1 MFKRFKQDIT
11 TLLKYEIFIYPLC
24 DVKKDNNNKK
34 AFGDSF
40 KNDDW
45 KPKNINAYNVND
57 ISNAL
62 KNDVCGFYIKTG
74 KKYGYFV
81 IDFDSDKDITRNVDL
96 LENLKTQCRFY
107 VKSPNGYHFYYKYE
121 DSFNIKHLGVL
132 GNIDIITNENVV
144 FLVLEAMEFIA
155 LKKPIIL
162 TKYPMILKIF

>member
-1 MFKRFKQDIT
+1 MFKRLKQDIT
-11 TLLKYEIFIYPLC
+11 TLLKYEIFIYPFC
-24 DVKKDNNNKK
+24 DVKEGNNNKK

-40 KNDDW
+40 KKDDW
-45 KPKNINAYNVND
+45 NAKDIKAYNVND

-81 IDFDSDKDITRNVDL
+81 IDFDSDKDKTRNIDL
-96 LENLKTQCRFY
+96 LENLKSQCGFY
-107 VKSPNGYHFYYKYE
+107 IKSPKGFHFYYKYE

-144 FLVLEAMEFIA
+144 FFGIRSDGVYSIE
-155 LKKPIIL
+155 KSR
-162 TKYPMILKIF
+162 